1 MLRRVTSFLSLVDFF
16 NLYKTLLIPFNEPL
30 FILSLSL
37 GVPRI
42 LRVFQKI
49 YIKKSSILVSS
60 TCLLFIIILII
71 FSCESL
77 GSFFV
82 FFEISVIPVVAI
94 IFLGGSSKIKTEAS
108 LYLFF
113 FTSFSG
119 FFLFFFF
126 LIFSFKNQGD
136 LILVSLK
143 NIQEFCLKNIIE
155 TNNYLNAVINFL
167 FFSSLFVKMPVFFL
181 HM

>member
-49 YIKKSSILVSS
+49 YIKKSSTLISS
-60 TCLLFIIILII
+60 TCFLFIIILII

-119 FFLFFFF
+119 FFLS
-126 LIFSFKNQGD
+126 LVFSFKNQGD

-143 NIQEFCLKNIIE
+143 TTQEFYLTSIRVDS
-155 TNNYLNAVINFL
+155 YLNTVINFL
-167 FFSSLFVKMPVFFL
+167 FFFSLFVKMPVFFL

>member
-1 MLRRVTSFLSLVDFF
+1 MGSFLSLVDFF

-37 GVPRI
+37 GVPRV

-49 YIKKSSILVSS
+49 YIKKSSILISS
-60 TCLLFIIILII
+60 TCFLFIIILII

-119 FFLFFFF
+119 FFLFLFSLVF
-126 LIFSFKNQGD
+126 LKTT
-136 LILVSLK
+136 
-143 NIQEFCLKNIIE
+143 QEFYLTNIRVD
-155 TNNYLNAVINFL
+155 NYLNTVINFL
-167 FFSSLFVKMPVFFL
+167 FFFSLFVKMPVFFL
-181 HM
+181 THVTSPC

>member
-1 MLRRVTSFLSLVDFF
+1 MGSFLSLVDFF
-16 NLYKTLLIPFNEPL
+16 NLYKTLLISFNEPL

-49 YIKKSSILVSS
+49 YIKKSSILISR
-60 TCLLFIIILII
+60 TCFLFIIILII

-82 FFEISVIPVVAI
+82 FFEISVIPVVAFI
-94 IFLGGSSKIKTEAS
+94 
-108 LYLFF
+108 F

-119 FFLFFFF
+119 FFLFFFS
-126 LIFSFKNQGD
+126 IVFSFKNQGD

-143 NIQEFCLKNIIE
+143 TTQEFYLTSIRVD
-155 TNNYLNAVINFL
+155 NYLNA
-167 FFSSLFVKMPVFFL
+167 
-181 HM
+181 